1 MRRKCQQILGR
12 GGKNCLQYVL
22 VWKEEGYRCEKGGL
36 EPKWVRDFEDFE
48 EDEENVF
55 AVDLMF

>member
-12 GGKNCLQYVL
+12 RGKRLSTKGVGR
-22 VWKEEGYRCEKGGL
+22 EEGYRCEKGGL
-36 EPKWVRDFEDFE
+36 EPKWVRKFEDFE
-48 EDEENVF
+48 EDEEDVF